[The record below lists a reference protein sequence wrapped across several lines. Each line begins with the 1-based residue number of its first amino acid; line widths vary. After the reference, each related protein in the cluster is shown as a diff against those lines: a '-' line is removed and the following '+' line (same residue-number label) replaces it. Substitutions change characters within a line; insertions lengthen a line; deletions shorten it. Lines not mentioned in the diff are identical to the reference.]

1 MQISVQYRLYFIKNS
16 KPIILKEF
24 IMSATT
30 NRPFDTAQEKIL
42 SSFLFNCYQ
51 LTDLQG
57 DLVSITGDANTDK
70 EKQKLGIDLEYK
82 GKNSVQNIDEKA
94 QLTYIN
100 KTLPTFVFELS
111 SLQKGRITEGW
122 FVLDTP
128 RNLTH
133 YYFLVTSIFL
143 NDEATKKQLA
153 AMSVHAEDINYY
165 LTNYENELL
174 RKQEYV
180 TIVKAPKP
188 KPKSKFNYKFEL
200 ESEKD
205 IKSCLV
211 TKVNKQALRKL
222 LNFCKIDFVSD
233 SFKYFNED
241 ISGGFLCNA
250 TCKELAKKLRAY
262 VETNQINYRISIALT
277 KFINIQY
284 TPPARG
290 GKNNSVVILQEQP
303 INLVIKLEYIL
314 ENISL
319 SAQRRFWT
327 HNGLIQ
333 TKYTKQPKK
342 CE

>member
-1 MQISVQYRLYFIKNS
+1 
-16 KPIILKEF
+16 
-24 IMSATT
+24 MSATT

-57 DLVSITGDANTDK
+57 DLVSITGEANK

-111 SLQKGRITEGW
+111 SLQKGRITDGW
-122 FVLDTP
+122 FVLDSP

-143 NDEATKKQLA
+143 NYEATKKQLA
-153 AMSVHAEDINYY
+153 AKSVSAEDINYY
-165 LTNYENELL
+165 LINYENELL
-174 RKQEYV
+174 RKQEFV
-180 TIVKAPKP
+180 TISKAPKP
-188 KPKSKFNYKFEL
+188 KPKSKFNYRFEL

-211 TKVNKQALRKL
+211 TKVNKQSLRKL
-222 LNFCKIDFVSD
+222 LNFCRIDSVSD

-241 ISGGFLCNA
+241 VNGKFLCNA
-250 TCKELAKKLRAY
+250 TCKELAKKLRVY
-262 VETNQINYRISIALT
+262 VETNKVDDKISITLT
-277 KFINIQY
+277 EFINMQY
-284 TPPARG
+284 TPPGIG
-290 GKNNSVVILQEQP
+290 GKNNSVFIFQEKP

-319 SAQRRFWT
+319 SAQRRFWI
-327 HNGLIQ
+327 HNGLMQ
-333 TKYTKQPKK
+333 TKYTKQPKNMRIR
-342 CE
+342 